1 MRESIHKLFL
11 FTAVLL
17 LWFTPVRVAG
27 QGGLATALVIEGGTL
42 IDGNGGAPVRDVLII
57 VQGNKITNVSRKGQ
71 VSYPA
76 NAQVIQA
83 DGKFIVPG
91 LWDSQVNY
99 AWFWGEAMLVNGV
112 TSIVDIGNGEEVGI
126 AYRDAVL
133 HGKVRGPR
141 TFIGIGH
148 IGGARP
154 GQMTGLETP
163 LSTRQEPKSV
173 AEARETAKRLLA
185 AGADM
190 IMFHDGSFPEEYY
203 KAAYEEA
210 HRAGKAAFLR
220 SNGPG
225 VYPREAALVG
235 ADAIPHS
242 IGVGHS
248 IARDPSK
255 WNNELDRFADMDDAK
270 AAELIQVLV
279 QHRVS
284 LVPNIVH
291 VSPGYPKDWALFE
304 AKDMEMFSDRDL
316 LAYYPDNFLQRLL
329 STYRGLDEGAV
340 RARRMKGYQNLL
352 RFHKMYVDA
361 GGYVLAGG
369 DTNGGK
375 APGNIVHHELATFA
389 EAGFTPMQALQSAT
403 KWAAETLRVL
413 DKLGT
418 IEAGKLADLVIVN
431 ADPLADVANLH
442 KIDSVVFDGKV
453 VDRTYHPWFSSP
465 FAVTGLNQS
474 HAVESLPWVAI
485 LKQATFR
492 GGRRGGGTAP
502 DPAASPQPAIETVS
516 PVMVTAG
523 SPTLQLAITG
533 FNFVR
538 RTRVYFDGISVP
550 YRRVSATELQVT
562 LDENL
567 LRRAGRFDIVVKN
580 PGPVA
585 SPEWGDGTSNTAH
598 LIVNFQY

>member
-474 HAVESLPWVAI
+474 HAVEVVALGCHPEASNLPRRAP
-485 LKQATFR
+485 
-492 GGRRGGGTAP
+492 GRRDSTGP
-502 DPAASPQPAIETVS
+502 CRIAAACNRNGLS
-516 PVMVTAG
+516 G
-523 SPTLQLAITG
+523 H
-533 FNFVR
+533 
-538 RTRVYFDGISVP
+538 
-550 YRRVSATELQVT
+550 
-562 LDENL
+562 
-567 LRRAGRFDIVVKN
+567 
-580 PGPVA
+580 
-585 SPEWGDGTSNTAH
+585 GDGRKPDAPTRDH
-598 LIVNFQY
+598 GI

>member
-1 MRESIHKLFL
+1 MRRSIYDSLSFYLALLFWIIPAPAFAQTEES
-11 FTAVLL
+11 T
-17 LWFTPVRVAG
+17 T
-27 QGGLATALVIEGGTL
+27 LVIEGGTL
-42 IDGNGGAPVRDVLII
+42 IDGNGGAPVPDALII
-57 VQGNKITNVSRKGQ
+57 IRGNQIETVSQKGQ
-71 VSYPA
+71 VSYPP
-76 NAQVIQA
+76 NAQLLQA
-83 DGKFIVPG
+83 EGKFIVPG

-99 AWFWGEAMLVNGV
+99 TWFWGEAMLLNGV
-112 TSIVDIGNGEEVGI
+112 TSIVDIGNGEEVSI

-154 GQMTGLETP
+154 GQVTGFETP
-163 LSTRQEPKSV
+163 LSTRQLPKSTE
-173 AEARETAKRLLA
+173 EAREIAKRLLA

-203 KAAYEEA
+203 KAAFEEA

-220 SNGPG
+220 SNGRR

-248 IARDPSK
+248 VARDPSR

-279 QHRVS
+279 QYKVA
-284 LVPNIVH
+284 LIPNIVH
-291 VSPGYPKDWALFE
+291 ISPGYPKDWAFFK
-304 AKDMEMFSDRDL
+304 AKDMEMFSNPHF
-316 LAYYPDNFLQRLL
+316 LAYYPDNFLQRMLA
-329 STYRGLDEGAV
+329 TYRGLDEGAV

-352 RFHKMYVDA
+352 RFQKMYVQA

-375 APGNIVHHELATFA
+375 GPGNIVHHEMATFA
-389 EAGFTPMQALQSAT
+389 EAGFTPMQVIQSAT
-403 KWAAETLRVL
+403 KWPAETLKVQE
-413 DKLGT
+413 KIGT

-431 ADPLADVANLH
+431 ADPLQDVTNLH

-465 FAVTGLNQS
+465 FTVTGLNES
-474 HAVESLPWVAI
+474 HAVESLPWVAT

-492 GGRRGGGTAP
+492 GGSRRGGAAP
-502 DPAASPQPAIETVS
+502 DPPQSPQPAIETLS

-523 SPTLQLAITG
+523 SPTLNLTLTG

-550 YRRVSATELQVT
+550 YRRVSPTDLEVT

-580 PGPVA
+580 RGPLA
-585 SPEWGDGTSNTAH
+585 SPEWGDGTSNKAH
-598 LIVNFQY
+598 LIVNFKY

>member
-112 TSIVDIGNGEEVGI
+112 TSIVDIGNGEEVSI

-255 WNNELDRFADMDDAK
+255 WNNELDRYADMDDAK

>member
-225 VYPREAALVG
+225 MYPREAALAG

-453 VDRTYHPWFSSP
+453 VERTYHPWFSSP
-465 FAVTGLNQS
+465 FAVTGLDGS
-474 HAVESLPWVAI
+474 HAVESLTWVAI

-523 SPTLQLAITG
+523 SPTLQLTLTG

-550 YRRVSATELQVT
+550 YRRVSATELQAT

-567 LRRAGRFDIVVKN
+567 LRRAGRFDIVVNN

-585 SPEWGDGTSNTAH
+585 SPEWGDGASNTAH
-598 LIVNFQY
+598 LIVNFRY

>member
-1 MRESIHKLFL
+1 
-11 FTAVLL
+11 
-17 LWFTPVRVAG
+17 
-27 QGGLATALVIEGGTL
+27 
-42 IDGNGGAPVRDVLII
+42 
-57 VQGNKITNVSRKGQ
+57 
-71 VSYPA
+71 
-76 NAQVIQA
+76 
-83 DGKFIVPG
+83 
-91 LWDSQVNY
+91 
-99 AWFWGEAMLVNGV
+99 
-112 TSIVDIGNGEEVGI
+112 
-126 AYRDAVL
+126 
-133 HGKVRGPR
+133 
-141 TFIGIGH
+141 
-148 IGGARP
+148 
-154 GQMTGLETP
+154 
-163 LSTRQEPKSV
+163 
-173 AEARETAKRLLA
+173 
-185 AGADM
+185 
-190 IMFHDGSFPEEYY
+190 
-203 KAAYEEA
+203 
-210 HRAGKAAFLR
+210 
-220 SNGPG
+220 
-225 VYPREAALVG
+225 
-235 ADAIPHS
+235 
-242 IGVGHS
+242 
-248 IARDPSK
+248 
-255 WNNELDRFADMDDAK
+255 
-270 AAELIQVLV
+270 
-279 QHRVS
+279 
-284 LVPNIVH
+284 
-291 VSPGYPKDWALFE
+291 
-304 AKDMEMFSDRDL
+304 
-316 LAYYPDNFLQRLL
+316 YPDNFLQRLL

>member
-11 FTAVLL
+11 FSAVLL
-17 LWFTPVRVAG
+17 LWFTPARVAG
-27 QGGLATALVIEGGTL
+27 QGGQATTLVIEGGTL

-71 VSYPA
+71 ASYPA

-235 ADAIPHS
+235 ADAIHHS

-329 STYRGLDEGAV
+329 STYRGLDEGTV

-413 DKLGT
+413 DKIGT

-453 VDRTYHPWFSSP
+453 VERTYHPWFSSP
-465 FAVTGLNQS
+465 FAVTGLDGS
-474 HAVESLPWVAI
+474 HAVESLTWVAI

-502 DPAASPQPAIETVS
+502 DPASSPQPAIETVS

-523 SPTLQLAITG
+523 SPTLQLTLTG

-550 YRRVSATELQVT
+550 YRRVSATELQAT

-585 SPEWGDGTSNTAH
+585 SPEWGDGASNTAH
-598 LIVNFQY
+598 LIVNFRY

>member
-523 SPTLQLAITG
+523 SPTLQLAVTG

>member
-598 LIVNFQY
+598 LIVNFRY